1 LICDNHPAKV
11 LTDDRVIKL
20 ANLKETSLFSLAKNA
35 AISDPFEFVKKFIS
49 FDREARQTCQQ

>member
-1 LICDNHPAKV
+1 MIGHQV
-11 LTDDRVIKL
+11 SE
-20 ANLKETSLFSLAKNA
+20 LKETSLFSLAKNA